1 MHFLNRL
8 EFEIVNR
15 EGIKSTKKA
24 KTSNVVSQS
33 ILKKKNLRAFKR
45 GTSMWDSPILTI
57 LRIDDYLETQNYLNY
72 KTYWYIE
79 WSALYWKYFIF
90 ISLI

>member
-33 ILKKKNLRAFKR
+33 ILKKKK
-45 GTSMWDSPILTI
+45 
-57 LRIDDYLETQNYLNY
+57 LEG
-72 KTYWYIE
+72 
-79 WSALYWKYFIF
+79 F
-90 ISLI
+90 

>member
-1 MHFLNRL
+1 MLFHKVF
-8 EFEIVNR
+8 
-15 EGIKSTKKA
+15 
-24 KTSNVVSQS
+24 Q
-33 ILKKKNLRAFKR
+33 KKKNLRAFKR

>member
-33 ILKKKNLRAFKR
+33 ISKKKKK
-45 GTSMWDSPILTI
+45 
-57 LRIDDYLETQNYLNY
+57 LEG
-72 KTYWYIE
+72 
-79 WSALYWKYFIF
+79 F
-90 ISLI
+90 